1 MNFTNEFAEPN
12 PPFTAYFKRWKDW
25 TGRSTRSEYWAAFLL
40 TNFLG
45 AIAGT
50 ALVFD
55 PYGIPNNIVFI
66 LVVLVAVW
74 LGLANCVRRL
84 RDAGLPLAILLV
96 SLVPLGGFVLFILL
110 GTLPSKSNQIMF
122 K

>member
-1 MNFTNEFAEPN
+1 MNFTNELAEPHRQ
-12 PPFTAYFKRWKDW
+12 FRAYFSRWKDW
-25 TGRSTRSEYWAAFLL
+25 RGRSTRSEYWAAFLL
-40 TNFLG
+40 TNVLG

-50 ALVFD
+50 VLLVD
-55 PYGIPNNIVFI
+55 PYGVLNNIVFI
-66 LVVLVAVW
+66 LVVPVAVW

-84 RDAGLPLAILLV
+84 RDAGLPVAILLV
-96 SLVPLGGFVLFILL
+96 SLVPLGGFLLFILL